1 MELKINSRNAKDSN
15 VDMKSDTLPIPR
27 TDAKKNLPE
36 GWVWKK
42 VSDLGEVL
50 TGTTPTKAK
59 KEYYDSKDYPFFKPT
74 DLNEGYY
81 VKKSGDGLSKKGIEE
96 ARLLPSKSILV
107 TCIGATIGKT
117 GLIRVSG
124 AFNQQINAII
134 PQKNVLPEFVYFV
147 CISPQFQ
154 KSIVDNSSA
163 TTLPI
168 LNKRKFEMLTMPI
181 PPLIEQQKIVSEI
194 EKQFSRL
201 DEAVAA
207 LKRVR
212 ASLKR
217 YKASVL
223 KAAVEGKLTE
233 EWRKENPNVEP
244 AEKLLKR
251 ILAERKKKWEEK
263 NPKKK
268 YKEPPAPDTSTLP
281 DLPKGWVWATVGQI
295 SETNP
300 SIDKKS
306 IPDDLLVSFVPMAEV
321 GAENG
326 HINVNNTR
334 PFSEVKKGFT
344 NFLEGDVLF
353 AKITPCMENGKM
365 AIVPALSSG
374 YGFGST
380 EFHVIRPY
388 DGVNPYF
395 IYYMVS
401 NLSYRKEAAHHM
413 TGAVGQKR
421 VPESFLVNTCMPLP
435 HLEEQ
440 LQIISEVQ
448 RRLTVIEKL
457 YAEING
463 NLKRAERL
471 RQAILK
477 KAFSGRLVHQA
488 SKSNSKGGV
497 HYAK

>member
-1 MELKINSRNAKDSN
+1 
-15 VDMKSDTLPIPR
+15 MKSDTLPIPR

-50 TGTTPTKAK
+50 TGTTPTKEK

-181 PPLIEQQKIVSEI
+181 PPLIEQQKIVEEI

-263 NPKKK
+263 NPSKK
-268 YKEPPAPDTSTLP
+268 YKEPVSPDTSNLHE
-281 DLPKGWVWATVGQI
+281 LPKGWVWATLESVSDALGGYAFESKKFSISGYQI
-295 SETNP
+295 IKMANVKMSKINLSQQP
-300 SIDKKS
+300 SFI
-306 IPDDLLVSFVPMAEV
+306 
-321 GAENG
+321 
-326 HINVNNTR
+326 
-334 PFSEVKKGFT
+334 SEVKPDIVEKYSLNT
-344 NFLEGDVLF
+344 GDVIVTLTGTRKKRDYGYVAVVHSN
-353 AKITPCMENGKM
+353 AKILLNQRL
-365 AIVPALSSG
+365 ARL
-374 YGFGST
+374 
-380 EFHVIRPY
+380 RPY
-388 DGVNPYF
+388 KGLIPKYLEIAMQSEVYRNRF
-395 IYYMVS
+395 F
-401 NLSYRKEAAHHM
+401 SYE
-413 TGAVGQKR
+413 TGNVGQGNVGMGTVTKEPIAFPPYQEQQKI
-421 VPESFLVNTCMPLP
+421 VEEIESRLSVA
-435 HLEEQ
+435 EE
-440 LQIISEVQ
+440 
-448 RRLTVIEKL
+448 IE
-457 YAEING
+457 ETIDI

-477 KAFSGRLVHQA
+477 KAFSGRLVEA
-488 SKSNSKGGV
+488 NN
-497 HYAK
+497 

>member
-233 EWRKENPNVEP
+233 EWRKENPNVES
-244 AEKLLKR
+244 ADKLLKR

-281 DLPKGWVWATVGQI
+281 DLPKGWVWATVGQLAI
-295 SETNP
+295 KVQYGSSAKTNENP
-300 SIDKKS
+300 SGVPVLRMGNIFEGRLKREGLKYLPKNHSEFPDLFLEKEDLLFNRTNSPELVGKTAIYMGNPNPCSFASYLIRVQFNNGASSHFVSSFINSAYGRNWIKTVVSQQVGQANVNGTKLQALS
-306 IPDDLLVSFVPMAEV
+306 IPLPLEKEQKVIVEEIESCLSVAE
-321 GAENG
+321 E
-326 HINVNNTR
+326 I
-334 PFSEVKKGFT
+334 
-344 NFLEGDVLF
+344 
-353 AKITPCMENGKM
+353 
-365 AIVPALSSG
+365 
-374 YGFGST
+374 
-380 EFHVIRPY
+380 
-388 DGVNPYF
+388 
-395 IYYMVS
+395 
-401 NLSYRKEAAHHM
+401 
-413 TGAVGQKR
+413 
-421 VPESFLVNTCMPLP
+421 
-435 HLEEQ
+435 EET
-440 LQIISEVQ
+440 IDI
-448 RRLTVIEKL
+448 
-457 YAEING
+457 

-477 KAFSGRLVHQA
+477 KAFSGRLV
-488 SKSNSKGGV
+488 
-497 HYAK
+497 